1 MAPLAPGVWLA
12 RGGTHNSLVIE
23 MADHLVIFDPPLFE
37 GRSEGVIAAA
47 KKAASDKPIRH
58 IVLSHFHDDH
68 MGGVRTYAAEGAI
81 VVVHSSAG
89 DYIRAVLGQRRTLEP
104 DRLEIARRDGR
115 QSQSAVMHVDDAI
128 ALTDGTREVKLYHAP
143 NSHSSGMLV
152 GYVPDARVLFTADL
166 VTDTFPLVP
175 AFAST
180 VHELIQEN
188 GLSVEMIACG
198 HGNVMPY
205 AQLAYVL
212 GK

>member
-1 MAPLAPGVWLA
+1 MDWKL
-12 RGGTHNSLVIE
+12 
-23 MADHLVIFDPPLFE
+23 
-37 GRSEGVIAAA
+37 
-47 KKAASDKPIRH
+47 
-58 IVLSHFHDDH
+58 
-68 MGGVRTYAAEGAI
+68 
-81 VVVHSSAG
+81 
-89 DYIRAVLGQRRTLEP
+89 
-104 DRLEIARRDGR
+104 RDG
-115 QSQSAVMHVDDAI
+115 QQNQAAVMLVDDAI

-143 NSHSSGMLV
+143 NTHSSGMLV

-166 VTDTFPLVP
+166 VSDTFPLNPV
-175 AFAST
+175 FASP